1 MNKVYSI
8 IWNAALGIWVVV
20 SELTRGKK
28 KSSSRKTVAVL
39 AASALSGATM
49 MASAAQITTTGDR
62 NISDDFQNGISAGV
76 YQVPHD
82 YGFLYENNTASQT
95 LNISGAIPGNDS
107 NLLIVF
113 YVQIMPDDFV
123 MQLHRF

>member
-8 IWNAALGIWVVV
+8 IWNAVLGIWVVV
-20 SELTRGKK
+20 SELTKGKK

-39 AASALSGATM
+39 AASALSGASM
-49 MASAAQITTTGDR
+49 LASAAPIIDTGEH
-62 NISDDFQNGISAGV
+62 NIYTDYQRGISAEVSEG
-76 YQVPHD
+76 
-82 YGFLYENNTASQT
+82 
-95 LNISGAIPGNDS
+95 IGNDS

>member
-76 YQVPHD
+76 YQVPTT
-82 YGFLYENNTASQT
+82 TASYMKII
-95 LNISGAIPGNDS
+95 LPVRHSISAAQS
-107 NLLIVF
+107 RRLIRVKAA
-113 YVQIMPDDFV
+113 
-123 MQLHRF
+123 L